1 MVKFPVDLSTDWR
14 APLQLPT
21 QMSELADIEF
31 VTAGGNCHPSAAD
44 WIPSGLAFGSHHNI
58 AIWNPEDEANAG
70 ITTLLAGHTDT
81 VNAVKFY
88 NAGHENYLISGSAD
102 KTIRIW
108 ECAQNSSS
116 NFKQAACL
124 KEHHGSINTIAVLPE
139 AGLFVSGASDGTMK
153 IWQLVAGGH
162 ATLSQSCL
170 LKPNFLPLATAITQL
185 SSGGIVLAVAGT
197 FNHIQIFV
205 KLRSSPDFALQAILS
220 GHEGWIRSLDF
231 AQEHCDGTDDIL
243 LASASQDKYIRLW
256 RFHKQGDTVS
266 SNSASSTTS
275 NTITSLSNKAHE
287 VGDADSKYIITFE
300 ALLIGHEDW
309 IYTARWAPSR
319 ADGRALTLLSA
330 SADNSLS
337 IWTADAASGL
347 WVCST
352 RLGEVSSQKGSTTAT
367 GSTGGFWIGLW
378 QSDSSSVVSLGRTG
392 SWRRWKHDAAADIW
406 HQQVGISGHVQEVR
420 GLAWSR
426 DGSCLVSTSSDQ
438 TTRLWCQW
446 QRNGKQS
453 WHEFSRPQIH
463 GYDLNCIDTI
473 ASDQFISGADE
484 KLLRVFKKPKA
495 VDTLLSR
502 LCGLESSERDDLPD
516 AANIPVLGLSNKA
529 ITTVDD
535 DEETDF
541 AIQENQNSDPIVH
554 KSTLDIDHPPHE
566 DHLAR
571 HTLWPEVEKLYGHGY
586 EISTV
591 CASHDGT
598 LVATACKAS
607 SIDHATIRIY
617 ETREWRE
624 IKPPLKAH
632 SLTVTGLAFSP
643 DDRHLLSVG
652 RDRQWSLFAR
662 QTDFSSTYEPLA
674 TDPKGHSRMILG
686 CSWAP
691 SSMGSVFATA
701 GRDRVVKVWR
711 VDGPGVQ
718 NVTSIPAKAAVT
730 AIAFA
735 PEVQASQSSLAF
747 ACEEGSITIAR
758 LDAGDASV
766 VDTRDIVE
774 QDKPNVAVNALK
786 WRPSGRNADLSDQP
800 SKAMQLAVASDDGSV
815 RIYNVR

>member
-1 MVKFPVDLSTDWR
+1 MSDFVDV
-14 APLQLPT
+14 
-21 QMSELADIEF
+21 EFLA
-31 VTAGGNCHPSAAD
+31 AGGNCHPSAAD
-44 WIPSGLAFGSHHNI
+44 WISGALAFGSHHNI
-58 AIWNPEDEANAG
+58 AIWNPEDEANHG
-70 ITTLLAGHTDT
+70 ITNLLAGHTDT
-81 VNAVKFY
+81 VNAIKFY
-88 NAGHENYLISGSAD
+88 NADHTKYLISGSAD

-108 ECAQNSSS
+108 ECALNLSSE
-116 NFKQAACL
+116 FKQTACL
-124 KEHHGSINTIAVLPE
+124 QEHHGSINTIAVLPQ
-139 AGLFVSGASDGTMK
+139 ARLFVSGASDGTLK
-153 IWQLVAGGH
+153 IWQLADGGH
-162 ATLSQSCL
+162 ATLSQSCS
-170 LKPNFLPLATAITQL
+170 LKPKFLPLATAITQL
-185 SSGGIVLAVAGT
+185 SNGDIVLAVAGT
-197 FNHIQIFV
+197 FNHVQIYV
-205 KLRSSPDFALQAILS
+205 KSGSSLEFALQAALS

-231 AQEHCDGTDDIL
+231 AYERYDGTGDIL

-256 RFHKQGDTVS
+256 RFHWRDNATSGNSVS
-266 SNSASSTTS
+266 EAVDS
-275 NTITSLSNKAHE
+275 TITSLSNKVQE
-287 VGDADSKYIITFE
+287 VGGADDRYTVTFE

-309 IYTARWAPSR
+309 IYTARWAPR
-319 ADGRALTLLSA
+319 HTDGQILTLLSA

-337 IWTADAASGL
+337 IWTADPASGL

-392 SWRRWKHDAAADIW
+392 SWRRWKHDPTADIW
-406 HQQVGISGHVQEVR
+406 HQQVGMSGHVQEVR

-426 DGSCLVSTSSDQ
+426 DGSCLISTSSDQ
-438 TTRLWCQW
+438 TTRLWCRW
-446 QRNGKQS
+446 QRDGKQS

-473 ASDQFISGADE
+473 TSDQFISGADE
-484 KLLRVFKKPKA
+484 KLLRVFDKPKA
-495 VDTLLSR
+495 VDTLFSR
-502 LCGLESSERDDLPD
+502 LCGLESSNRENLPD

-529 ITTVDD
+529 IATVDG
-535 DEETDF
+535 DEETDPT
-541 AIQENQNSDPIVH
+541 IHDGQENPSSDPIIH
-554 KSTLDIDHPPHE
+554 KSTLDLDHPPHE

-591 CASHDGT
+591 CASHDGA

-607 SIDHATIRIY
+607 SIDHATIRVY

-643 DDRHLLSVG
+643 DDHHLLSVG

-662 QTDFSSTYEPLA
+662 QADSPSAYVPLA
-674 TDPKGHSRMILG
+674 NDPKGHSRMILG

-691 SSMGSVFATA
+691 KSMGSVFATA
-701 GRDRVVKVWR
+701 GRDRAVKIWR
-711 VDGPGVQ
+711 VNGASVE
-718 NVTSIPAKAAVT
+718 NVASVSSKASVT
-730 AIAFA
+730 AVAFA

-747 ACEEGSITIAR
+747 ACEDGNIAITR
-758 LDAGDASV
+758 LDAGDLRV
-766 VDTRDIVE
+766 LDTHSLAE
-774 QDKPNVAVNALK
+774 QDKPNVTVHALK
-786 WRPSGRNADLSDQP
+786 WRPSKRTEDESRRN
-800 SKAMQLAVASDDGSV
+800 SKTMQLAVGSDDGSI